1 VAMSDHVPRGP
12 LGDARPE
19 HADGAP
25 TPGGRP
31 QEKVEDR
38 DNVSTVTPEDY
49 PLEARASADN
59 AGLRRDEGTAGSRTT
74 SGKGRRHRRQP

>member
-1 VAMSDHVPRGP
+1 VAMSDPVPRGP

-25 TPGGRP
+25 TPGGRR

-38 DNVSTVTPEDY
+38 DNVSMVTPEDY
-49 PLEARASADN
+49 PLEMRASADN
-59 AGLRRDEGTAGSRTT
+59 AGLGRKGPRPAGAPS
-74 SGKGRRHRRQP
+74 KGRVARP